1 MSDLQY
7 PTPER
12 TDVVHV
18 EHPCTATG
26 VPALHFELS
35 NWLPPLSL
43 RPHPSAM
50 PPCKMHC
57 TSASLLRTTLLS
69 SSIYASTLPPAFL
82 IPAFAQ
88 TASFSSTPTH
98 QARKDHN
105 RNRGVSA
112 LRHTGIGKHQRLSVR
127 VSALPQPVLDP
138 ARRSA
143 VQVDPDH
150 GLWGFFSKER
160 TLISTPEEMNGYG
173 RSWTIQELRG
183 KDWDDLHK
191 LWWTCVK
198 EQNRIATGELER
210 KRLAGEDGMYGDYEA
225 SERSKE
231 VKRTMR
237 ATRFVLTERWYAYEN
252 ARVEGMEDE
261 EVDLYAD
268 PERGEKA
275 YLPRDETEDVSPGV
289 ANPTYSPTLIML
301 CRHFWI
307 VPRAT
312 RG

>member
-1 MSDLQY
+1 
-7 PTPER
+7 
-12 TDVVHV
+12 
-18 EHPCTATG
+18 
-26 VPALHFELS
+26 
-35 NWLPPLSL
+35 
-43 RPHPSAM
+43 M

-57 TSASLLRTTLLS
+57 TSASLLRSTILS
-69 SSIYASTLPPAFL
+69 SSTCVSTLPPPFL
-82 IPAFAQ
+82 LPAFAQ
-88 TASFSSTPTH
+88 TASFCSTPIH
-98 QARKDHN
+98 HARKDHN

-112 LRHTGIGKHQRLSVR
+112 LRHTGIGKNQRLSVR

-143 VQVDPDH
+143 VEVDPDH

-210 KRLAGEDGMYGDYEA
+210 KRLAGDDGMYGDYEA
-225 SERSKE
+225 AGRARE
-231 VKRTMR
+231 VRGTMW
-237 ATRFVLTERWYAYEN
+237 ATRFVLTERWYSYEN
-252 ARVEGMEDE
+252 ARVDGMDDE

-268 PERGEKA
+268 LERGERA
-275 YLPRDETEDVSPGV
+275 YLPRDEAEETLLPGGEGGESTEGTVSYVPPDVTRSPGEARV
-289 ANPTYSPTLIML
+289 
-301 CRHFWI
+301 
-307 VPRAT
+307 
-312 RG
+312 